1 MLTVHIHVRVHRVA
15 RAGLVSLV
23 KLQRLPRNGIRVVLF
38 FFAKHGQTLTTS
50 TGVGECQIEWWC
62 VSWECEW

>member
-23 KLQRLPRNGIRVVLF
+23 KLQRLPRNGIELF
-38 FFAKHGQTLTTS
+38 CFFVFLGQGGGGGGGALYINFT
-50 TGVGECQIEWWC
+50 V
-62 VSWECEW
+62 